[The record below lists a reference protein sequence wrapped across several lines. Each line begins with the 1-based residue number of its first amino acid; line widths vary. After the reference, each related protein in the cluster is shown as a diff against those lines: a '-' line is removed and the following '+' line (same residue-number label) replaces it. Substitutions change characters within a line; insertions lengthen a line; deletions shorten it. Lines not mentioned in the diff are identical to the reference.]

1 MVGIDASFDP
11 NDPGRF
17 HLISTRRVMEKLS
30 LHANSNADEIGCRSD
45 QGVGDGE
52 GSGGMMMSISI
63 DGDGSNGVGVN
74 DDANTVQIRK
84 MTTRFLQRATRR
96 SLAHNADLSDV
107 GKEPQQEHKLSS
119 ASISGVDDAVSNA
132 LLNMS
137 LTCSN
142 SVSRGFTSAAVPTL
156 SRSSCGVGG
165 AIITSALSASSSSST
180 GCPGVQSNN
189 MDSIRESSFVFRD
202 GRRRG
207 DPNNR
212 CLICLSDERTSTI
225 VHGETGHIACC
236 LACARI
242 LKARGDS
249 CPVCRLPIDLVI
261 QHFWADTVQQYV
273 ITKINSMVTKKN

>member
-1 MVGIDASFDP
+1 
-11 NDPGRF
+11 
-17 HLISTRRVMEKLS
+17 
-30 LHANSNADEIGCRSD
+30 
-45 QGVGDGE
+45 
-52 GSGGMMMSISI
+52 MSISI

-84 MTTRFLQRATRR
+84 MTTRVSNAITVSPTRR

-180 GCPGVQSNN
+180 GCPGAQYNN

-249 CPVCRLPIDLVI
+249 VSLQSI
-261 QHFWADTVQQYV
+261 QSLCFIIVRPPHSVHLIQISYFSTRKTVSCVQ
-273 ITKINSMVTKKN
+273 TSH